1 MTQDQKTLFEVTLE
15 KVRNST
21 SSIFAKEDVIGL
33 LTTLNDSISELP
45 EVVPEPTNGF
55 THQFILNAVK
65 DMLDNYDFDNYI
77 EIDPELCGSYG
88 SSYSLEF
95 NTRFDESQ
103 FIRDFLCELP
113 DFLESNKTEE

>member
-33 LTTLNDSISELP
+33 LTSLNDSISELP
-45 EVVPEPTNGF
+45 EVVTEPTVGYD
-55 THQFILNAVK
+55 TATILTVIKN
-65 DMLDNYDFDNYI
+65 MLDEYDFDNYV
-77 EIDPELCGSYG
+77 EFDPEINGSYG
-88 SSYSLEF
+88 GSYSLEL
-95 NTRFDESQ
+95 NARFEETQ

-113 DFLESNKTEE
+113 DYFEPNKEEE

>member
-1 MTQDQKTLFEVTLE
+1 MKPELELIFETQIANVAHC
-15 KVRNST
+15 S
-21 SSIFAKEDVIGL
+21 SSIFSREDVIIIL
-33 LTTLNDSISELP
+33 KTVRQYISELP
-45 EVVPEPTNGF
+45 EVVQEPTNGF

-88 SSYSLEF
+88 GSYSLEF

-113 DFLESNKTEE
+113 DSLESNKTEE